1 MMGLSLVLRGR
12 WSEYRAYLIAETEAL
27 TPRTR
32 WLYVRS
38 FGLPW
43 LLVFVIGVA
52 LCFIL
57 DLMFNLGELG
67 RTIVLGPFAIVGISG
82 LVYSGWIVIYYGVRA
97 DIRRMKEARAK
108 GN

>member
-1 MMGLSLVLRGR
+1 MGSSLILRGR

-38 FGLPW
+38 FTMPW
-43 LLVFVIGVA
+43 FAVLVVGGV

-57 DLMFNLGELG
+57 DSIFKLGEMG
-67 RTIVLGPFAIVGISG
+67 RTVVLGPFALVGLAGMI
-82 LVYSGWIVIYYGVRA
+82 YSGWIVMFYGVRA

-108 GN
+108 GS